1 MRRGVEKMN
10 ENDRY
15 AFPENLKRLRE
26 ERNLK
31 GIQMAEKLK
40 IEITEILEV
49 SLNTLIHYLSRILS
63 SLSSYTTRNL
73 A

>member
-1 MRRGVEKMN
+1 MN

>member
-1 MRRGVEKMN
+1 M
-10 ENDRY
+10 

-40 IEITEILEV
+40 IEIAEILEV
-49 SLNTLIHYLSRILS
+49 SLDTLIHYLSRILS

>member
-1 MRRGVEKMN
+1 MVFR
-10 ENDRY
+10 

-40 IEITEILEV
+40 IEIAEILEV
-49 SLNTLIHYLSRILS
+49 SLDTLIHYLSRILS

>member
-1 MRRGVEKMN
+1 MN

-49 SLNTLIHYLSRILS
+49 SLDTLIHYLSRILS